1 MPMPPLL
8 NLTEAPKDPIER
20 LMYLTGVKERATQEL
35 EDELA
40 KAYFDARLSGRFEAA
55 VLAGP
60 YAKKRVLALTRHENE
75 RRGRTVRWND
85 GLDPTSSRYGR

>member
-1 MPMPPLL
+1 MIL
-8 NLTEAPKDPIER
+8 NLDDAPKDPIER
-20 LMYLTGVKERATQEL
+20 LVWLSGVKEQATSEL
-35 EDELA
+35 EAELG
-40 KAYFDARLSGRFEAA
+40 KAYFEARLSGRFDAA

-85 GLDPTSSRYGR
+85 GLDPTSSRYGRT